1 MPSRLFEHEA
11 FPELLNA
18 AAEYFAP
25 RFHSSVGPN
34 RFAAHAIEKD
44 YYLTEVLR
52 VVQREVG
59 DPAIFKGGTSLTKG
73 WGIADRFS
81 EDVDLFID
89 PLGFAPPLGG
99 KAMRTRMRGLV
110 AACMRDLP
118 LVREAVPA
126 YAKRG
131 LARTEYLR
139 YESTLVAPAPF
150 QPEVCLALGIGS
162 GREPVARV
170 ALRSSLAEYLSR
182 AGIEIGSPD
191 TEPFEMRLLHFR
203 RTFVEK
209 LFAIDHAVTSMRATG
224 FPIGP
229 LARHYFDLHALAAR
243 PEVHAMLRGSE
254 YREILRD
261 CIEIDRRFYR
271 RPARDAG
278 SWSFRTSPALFPG
291 VELGSALGAEYESQ
305 CRILCFGAF
314 PSWREV
320 LARFEEVR
328 RWL

>member
-1 MPSRLFEHEA
+1 MVVGKRDEARLCERSDFGG
-11 FPELLNA
+11 LLEA
-18 AAEYFAP
+18 AAIFHAKRGIPVEY
-25 RFHSSVGPN
+25 
-34 RFAAHAIEKD
+34 IEKD
-44 YYLTEVLR
+44 YYITECLR
-52 VVQREVG
+52 IAQDQLG
-59 DPAIFKGGTSLTKG
+59 DGAVFKGGTSLSKG
-73 WGIADRFS
+73 WAIIDRFS

-89 PLGFAPPLGG
+89 PLAFDPPRGG
-99 KAMRTRMRGLV
+99 KAMRTTMKRLSARLV
-110 AACMRDLP
+110 QELP
-118 LVREAVPA
+118 LTLHANAMRAS
-126 YAKRG
+126 RG
-131 LARTEYLR
+131 VARTEFFAYPACTGR
-139 YESTLVAPAPF
+139 ESVVPR
-150 QPEVCLALGIGS
+150 EVCLASGIGS
-162 GREPVARV
+162 GREPVAFAEIASLLGECLV
-170 ALRSSLAEYLSR
+170 ARGLCAE
-182 AGIEIGSPD
+182 APCVK
-191 TEPFEMRLLHFR
+191 PFQLRLLHFR

-209 LFAIDHAVTSMRATG
+209 LLAIDHAVERTRTMGVS
-224 FPIGP
+224 IGP